1 MTPLEFK
8 KKEHF
13 TFDEL
18 WELIRFLRSPEGC
31 SWDRAQT
38 HKSIRNNFVE
48 EAYEV
53 CEGIDRE
60 DNALLCEELGDVL
73 FQVLFH
79 TEMAEAEGD
88 FFLGDVIDGIAKKM
102 ISRHPHLF
110 EENISGR
117 DPLKNWEEVKKAE
130 KGEKTLYDT
139 LSRISTALP
148 ALKRAQKF
156 IQKGGDLPMEKASDP
171 LLEKGALLFELVR
184 ECEKETIDPEEAL
197 CAYLNEILKKCTKY
211 E

>member
-1 MTPLEFK
+1 MNASDFK
-8 KKEHF
+8 GKEHF
-13 TFDEL
+13 SFEEL
-18 WELIRFLRSPEGC
+18 WELVRFLRSPEGC

-79 TEMAEAEGD
+79 TEMAEAKGD

-102 ISRHPHLF
+102 VSRHPHLF
-110 EENISGR
+110 GENASAE
-117 DPLKNWEEVKKAE
+117 DPLKNWEEMKKAE
-130 KGEKTLYDT
+130 KGEKTLCDT
-139 LSRISTALP
+139 LSRISTSLP

-156 IQKGGDLPMEKASDP
+156 IQKGGDLPIETSEDP
-171 LLEKGALLFELVR
+171 LLETGTEIFALVR
-184 ECEKETIDPEEAL
+184 ECEKKKMDPEEAL
-197 CAYLNEILKKCTKY
+197 GAYLNQVLKSCTK
-211 E
+211 